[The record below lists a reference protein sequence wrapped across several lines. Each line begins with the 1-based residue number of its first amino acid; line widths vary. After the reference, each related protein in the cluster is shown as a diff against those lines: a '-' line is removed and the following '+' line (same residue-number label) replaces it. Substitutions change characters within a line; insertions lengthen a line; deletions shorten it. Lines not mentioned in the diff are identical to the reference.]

1 MLCVTLVFFL
11 AVITSLNLRRE
22 NVRGK
27 WWTQSILAEG
37 RDIFLTTHDVKL
49 EVLPEPGI
57 TFTYD
62 SELTLKAMVN
72 TDLKSFDMITK
83 MWDQTF
89 TTGVTMD
96 LDRGDKLALMMN
108 LSPGYST
115 YPNKLSLGAATL
127 SETREPVFSSL
138 AIEKTIRMDWPNGDS
153 LATELKINPVTGNPM

>member
-1 MLCVTLVFFL
+1 MCDFAIFL

-62 SELTLKAMVN
+62 FELTLKAMVN

-153 LATELKINPVTGNPM
+153 LATELKINPVTGNP